1 MNLNSEYLKRKLA
14 GQFIGHALHCYPQI
28 GSTNDEAFRLGLQGA
43 PEGTVLVADA
53 QSAGKG
59 RLARLWHSP
68 PGANIYTSV
77 LLRPRFAAARAPQ
90 ISIAAGVTAAETL
103 EPYCPGRA
111 ALKWPN
117 DVQIGGKK
125 ICGIL
130 AQMKLAGADI
140 DFVVVGIGVNVNW
153 RPEQFPEEIRS
164 IATSLFLETG
174 RDISR
179 EDLLNRLYENLTKWY
194 KSLLTCG
201 FEAVRQ
207 AWLSRAPMIGQNV
220 AVRFGDETLSG
231 RAAGLD
237 DDGSLILETPEG
249 AARKVSAGDA
259 TILKR

>member
-1 MNLNSEYLKRKLA
+1 MNAHFAPREKPPA
-14 GQFIGHALHCYPQI
+14 DQCIGHQVHYYKTV

-43 PEGTVLVADA
+43 PGGTAVVADA
-53 QSAGKG
+53 QNAGKG
-59 RLARLWHSP
+59 RLARVWHSP

-77 LLRPRFAAARAPQ
+77 LLRPRFEAARAPQ
-90 ISIAAGVTAAETL
+90 ISIVAGVAAAETI
-103 EPYCPGRA
+103 EPYCPGRV

-125 ICGIL
+125 VCGIL
-130 AQMKLAGADI
+130 AQMKLAQADI
-140 DFVVVGIGVNVNW
+140 DFVVVGIGMNVNW

-237 DDGSLILETPEG
+237 EDGSLILETPEG